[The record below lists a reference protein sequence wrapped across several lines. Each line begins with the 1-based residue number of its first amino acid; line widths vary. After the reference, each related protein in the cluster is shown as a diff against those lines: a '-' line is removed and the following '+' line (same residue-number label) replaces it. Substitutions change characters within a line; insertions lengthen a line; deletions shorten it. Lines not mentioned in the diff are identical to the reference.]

1 MTKPRFA
8 YWERVY
14 FKENPDVVIVGAG
27 IVGLSCAL
35 SLIEKNPSLN
45 ILVLEKLSISR
56 GASTRNAGFTCF
68 GSPSELMAD
77 LKHLPEDEVFE
88 TVSERYNGLVKLL
101 DRVGRTEIGFKESGG
116 QEIFFEKNKFEV
128 CVDKLPYLNQQVSAI
143 VGYDPVY
150 QINKGAKELIGD
162 YYSIRINREGY
173 LHPGKMMFN
182 LEKYCK
188 SVGIT
193 IIKGV
198 EVKLIE
204 QVDDFAEIELVNGHK
219 IHTPHCCVCT
229 NGFSG
234 RMFKDIDLKPARNQV
249 LLSKPIK
256 DNPLKGTYHY
266 DGGYVYWRNVD
277 GRILIGGMR
286 NLDLENE
293 TTDNFGLSST
303 ITDSLK
309 EFVQNHIYAGDLE
322 YEYAWSGILGVGN
335 NKQPIVEKVSKAV
348 TLAVRL
354 GGMGL
359 AIGTSVGEAAAKL
372 TIA

>member
-8 YWERVY
+8 YWEKVY

-35 SLIEKNPSLN
+35 SLIEKNPSIN

-77 LKHLPEDEVFE
+77 LKHMPEQEVFQ
-88 TVSERYNGLVKLL
+88 TVSERYHGLVKLL
-101 DRVGRTEIGFKESGG
+101 DRVGRSEIDFQESGG
-116 QEIFFEKNKFEV
+116 QEIFFEKDKYEE
-128 CVDKLPYLNQQVSAI
+128 CVEMLPFLNQQISSI

-150 QINKGAKELIGD
+150 QINKDAKELIGE
-162 YYSIRINREGY
+162 YYSIKIHREGY
-173 LHPGKMMFN
+173 LHPGKMMFH

-198 EVKLIE
+198 EVQSIK
-204 QVDDFAEIELVNGHK
+204 QVDDLAEIKLINGHK
-219 IHTPHCCVCT
+219 IQTPHCCVCT

-234 RMFKDIDLKPARNQV
+234 SMFKEIDVKPARNQV

-277 GRILIGGMR
+277 SRILIGGMR
-286 NLDLENE
+286 NLDLDTE
-293 TTDNFGLSST
+293 TTDKFGLNPT

-309 EFVQNHIYAGDLE
+309 QFVQKHIYSRELE
-322 YEYAWSGILGVGN
+322 FEYAWSGILGIGN
-335 NKQPIVEKVSKAV
+335 NKQPIVEKVSKSL

-359 AIGTSVGEAAAKL
+359 AIGTSVGATAAKL